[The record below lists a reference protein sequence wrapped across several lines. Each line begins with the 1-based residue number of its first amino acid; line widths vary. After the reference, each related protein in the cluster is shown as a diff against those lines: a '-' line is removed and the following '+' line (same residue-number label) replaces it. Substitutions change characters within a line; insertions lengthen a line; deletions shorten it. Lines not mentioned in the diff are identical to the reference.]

1 MGKMHVSQLKFEIA
15 ALSELLKTP
24 EIGVFCCFMSSAA
37 NEREMTCIFSE
48 YQL

>member
-24 EIGVFCCFMSSAA
+24 ENRCFLLLYVECS
-37 NEREMTCIFSE
+37 
-48 YQL
+48 